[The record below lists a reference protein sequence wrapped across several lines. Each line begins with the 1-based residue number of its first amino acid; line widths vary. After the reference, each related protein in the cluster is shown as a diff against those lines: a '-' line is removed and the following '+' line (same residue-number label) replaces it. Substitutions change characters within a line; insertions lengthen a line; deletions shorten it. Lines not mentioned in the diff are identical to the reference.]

1 MNYIAEINRF
11 HELLPQSRM
20 TPSSIAL
27 WYGLMHIFNKA
38 GWPEEKTISLDQLKQ
53 DTKLSKASIYR
64 ERTRLQNEG
73 LITFVAGSGSR
84 PCAFRM
90 LSLSKELASQIGTL
104 EVHSENA
111 TDVEK

>member
-38 GWPEEKTISLDQLKQ
+38 GWPEEKTVRC
-53 DTKLSKASIYR
+53 T
-64 ERTRLQNEG
+64 
-73 LITFVAGSGSR
+73 V
-84 PCAFRM
+84 
-90 LSLSKELASQIGTL
+90 GTL
-104 EVHSENA
+104 AQAGEEHGIRKTALVLVGDFLDSPY
-111 TDVEK
+111 EKSKLYDPTFTTEFREASR

>member
-38 GWPEEKTISLDQLKQ
+38 GWPEEKTVSLD
-53 DTKLSKASIYR
+53 
-64 ERTRLQNEG
+64 
-73 LITFVAGSGSR
+73 
-84 PCAFRM
+84 
-90 LSLSKELASQIGTL
+90 
-104 EVHSENA
+104 
-111 TDVEK
+111 